1 MMTQEEYVRDAIGL
15 LSQLIATPS
24 TSRNEK
30 DAADIMEKALRNY
43 GFTPHREANNVWVI
57 SPHFDEQKPTLL
69 LNAHIDTVKPVDS
82 WRRDPFAPTIEGDTL
97 YGLGSNDCG
106 GGLCSLLQ
114 TFRMLTEK
122 TQNYNLIYLA
132 SAEEEVSGKDGISR
146 ALPLLPKID
155 LAIVGEPTGMQ
166 PAVAEKGLMVLDVI
180 AHGKSGHAARNEG
193 VNAIYE
199 ALDDMRW
206 IRDYKFEKVSPFLGS
221 TKMTLTVVN
230 AGTQHNVIPD
240 TCTMLVD
247 IRTNEFYD
255 NEELYH
261 FICQHLKSEVK
272 AHSFRLKSSRIDPE
286 HPLYKV
292 CRFVER
298 KIKYA
303 DKSNNFNLAEKFIE
317 LTRPPYGLFQSYA
330 GMGMLAFA
338 MRPYVNKIF
347 DLNGKPREVQHMV
360 EDVVEV
366 FKSWEDGKI
375 SQKVTFRFE
384 TPEEGKI
391 SKAFIRVFNLTRF
404 KDISEISSLKNARW
418 VMTHSF
424 VPEKKYPLW
433 SLKFVSDDVAKPE
446 VKKLVENINTICVEV
461 GSSNPNLLSE
471 TADGIKLYEFE
482 LKNLINDADNFRK
495 GFLAFLQTEE
505 SVKLNESEFD
515 DAVHYISTHQQA
527 EVGTWN
533 ESEVLN
539 ALLKWRVSTMPS
551 VPPTPHDHPLPPVP
565 PVTPPPT
572 PFAGQKRQKALD
584 KVDQISDVYQAKNL
598 LHRIVDLG
606 YETILDTILNN

>member
-1 MMTQEEYVRDAIGL
+1 MTQEEYVRDAIGL

-30 DAADIMEKALRNY
+30 DAADIMENALRNY

-57 SPHFDEQKPTLL
+57 DPHFDEQKPTLL

-206 IRDYKFEKVSPFLGS
+206 IRDYKFEKVSPFLGP

-255 NEELYH
+255 NEEVYH

-286 HPLYKV
+286 HPL
-292 CRFVER
+292 
-298 KIKYA
+298 IKKCVA
-303 DKSNNFNLAEKFIE
+303 
-317 LTRPPYGLFQSYA
+317 
-330 GMGMLAFA
+330 MGM
-338 MRPYVNKIF
+338 
-347 DLNGKPREVQHMV
+347 KPFGSPTLSDQALMPFSS
-360 EDVVEV
+360 
-366 FKSWEDGKI
+366 FKLGPGESSRSHSADE
-375 SQKVTFRFE
+375 
-384 TPEEGKI
+384 
-391 SKAFIRVFNLTRF
+391 FIR
-404 KDISEISSLKNARW
+404 ISEIADAIA
-418 VMTHSF
+418 
-424 VPEKKYPLW
+424 KYKEL
-433 SLKFVSDDVAKPE
+433 LDGVA
-446 VKKLVENINTICVEV
+446 I
-461 GSSNPNLLSE
+461 
-471 TADGIKLYEFE
+471 
-482 LKNLINDADNFRK
+482 
-495 GFLAFLQTEE
+495 
-505 SVKLNESEFD
+505 
-515 DAVHYISTHQQA
+515 
-527 EVGTWN
+527 
-533 ESEVLN
+533 
-539 ALLKWRVSTMPS
+539 
-551 VPPTPHDHPLPPVP
+551 
-565 PVTPPPT
+565 
-572 PFAGQKRQKALD
+572 
-584 KVDQISDVYQAKNL
+584 
-598 LHRIVDLG
+598 
-606 YETILDTILNN
+606 

>member
-30 DAADIMEKALRNY
+30 DAADIMGKALRNY

-57 SPHFDEQKPTLL
+57 DPHFDEQKPTLL

-146 ALPLLPKID
+146 ALPLLPKIN

-206 IRDYKFEKVSPFLGS
+206 IRDYKFEKVSPFLGP

-240 TCTMLVD
+240 KCTMLVD

-255 NEELYH
+255 NEEVYH

-286 HPLYKV
+286 HPL
-292 CRFVER
+292 
-298 KIKYA
+298 IKKCVA
-303 DKSNNFNLAEKFIE
+303 
-317 LTRPPYGLFQSYA
+317 
-330 GMGMLAFA
+330 MGM
-338 MRPYVNKIF
+338 
-347 DLNGKPREVQHMV
+347 KPFGSPTLSDQALMPFPS
-360 EDVVEV
+360 
-366 FKSWEDGKI
+366 FKLGPGESSRSHSADE
-375 SQKVTFRFE
+375 
-384 TPEEGKI
+384 
-391 SKAFIRVFNLTRF
+391 FIR
-404 KDISEISSLKNARW
+404 ISEIADAIA
-418 VMTHSF
+418 
-424 VPEKKYPLW
+424 KYKEL
-433 SLKFVSDDVAKPE
+433 LDGVA
-446 VKKLVENINTICVEV
+446 I
-461 GSSNPNLLSE
+461 
-471 TADGIKLYEFE
+471 
-482 LKNLINDADNFRK
+482 
-495 GFLAFLQTEE
+495 
-505 SVKLNESEFD
+505 
-515 DAVHYISTHQQA
+515 
-527 EVGTWN
+527 
-533 ESEVLN
+533 
-539 ALLKWRVSTMPS
+539 
-551 VPPTPHDHPLPPVP
+551 
-565 PVTPPPT
+565 
-572 PFAGQKRQKALD
+572 
-584 KVDQISDVYQAKNL
+584 
-598 LHRIVDLG
+598 
-606 YETILDTILNN
+606 